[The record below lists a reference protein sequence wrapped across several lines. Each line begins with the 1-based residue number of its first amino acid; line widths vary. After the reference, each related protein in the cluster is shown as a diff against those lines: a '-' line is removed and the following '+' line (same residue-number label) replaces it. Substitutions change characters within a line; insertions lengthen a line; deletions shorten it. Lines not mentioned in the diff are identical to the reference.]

1 MYAACVAVGRLISR
15 MTRMFRAC
23 SSFALFNSNR
33 AMPSCCI
40 RSHWLLL
47 ALSLVH
53 IVLEFPLDS
62 LALRQLGAAIGQGV
76 THMVYR
82 RT

>member
-1 MYAACVAVGRLISR
+1 
-15 MTRMFRAC
+15 
-23 SSFALFNSNR
+23 
-33 AMPSCCI
+33 
-40 RSHWLLL
+40 
-47 ALSLVH
+47 VH